1 MSLAFAVDFDAE
13 LLPAIKRSTES
24 EGVAAGSPCSRMR
37 SSQVNA
43 MTGGPQIC
51 SGISSP
57 KGLWH
62 QKESGR
68 VLNNQY

>member
-24 EGVAAGSPCSRMR
+24 ERVAAG
-37 SSQVNA
+37 
-43 MTGGPQIC
+43 GPGTCTLLPTDLPWNQLAQRTLAQKK
-51 SGISSP
+51 SG
-57 KGLWH
+57 W
-62 QKESGR
+62 